1 MPVSKILLTSLL
13 AVVLSPAPRAAG
25 AFPPPAPPFSDSLS
39 SKFNPGHR
47 HIILIVWDGL
57 RPDFV
62 TEHNAP
68 ALCQLARNGVTFA
81 RHHSVYLSATEVNG
95 TALSTGAYPA
105 HNDIIGNNEYRPR
118 IDPLSWVHTELPEVV
133 HRGDELTHGHY
144 LRRAT
149 IAQIVRQAGGKTAV
163 AGAKP
168 VTLLADRA
176 PRSSD
181 TTDGNV
187 FGGSTLPPNLLAIIT
202 NHYGRFPDGA
212 ATESTR
218 NDWTTDAMID
228 PLWANGVPEFSLL
241 WMNEPD
247 FDQHQTGPGSRQ
259 ALAGIRNAD
268 ENLAKVLRVLEAKGV
283 RDSTDIIVVS
293 DHGCSTVSSRVDL
306 ADSLQKAGLNAVR
319 EFKAK
324 PARGDILVVSNSG
337 STLLY
342 VIGHEQKVIRSLI
355 RFLQSWE
362 FTGVIFT
369 RKPMPGTFSLGQI
382 HLDTEAAPD
391 VLVSMRWS
399 SDKNTN
405 GTPGM
410 LASDLSSFNPGQ
422 GLHVSLSPFD
432 MHATLVAAGPDF
444 LSGVVTA
451 LPSGNLDIAPTVL
464 WLLGLKPPKPMDGRV
479 LTEALSIKGPKIN
492 VSRSHHLEATHSQDG
507 SVWHQ
512 YLNLTKLNGVL
523 YLDEGNGSLQK
534 TY

>member
-212 ATESTR
+212 ATEPTR

-247 FDQHQTGPGSRQ
+247 FDQHQTGPGSSFD
-259 ALAGIRNAD
+259 AWD
-268 ENLAKVLRVLEAKGV
+268 
-283 RDSTDIIVVS
+283 
-293 DHGCSTVSSRVDL
+293 CSTTF
-306 ADSLQKAGLNAVR
+306 
-319 EFKAK
+319 E
-324 PARGDILVVSNSG
+324 
-337 STLLY
+337 Y
-342 VIGHEQKVIRSLI
+342 
-355 RFLQSWE
+355 
-362 FTGVIFT
+362 
-369 RKPMPGTFSLGQI
+369 MPGQNITLKLEFVHRAVQNIG
-382 HLDTEAAPD
+382 AAP
-391 VLVSMRWS
+391 
-399 SDKNTN
+399 
-405 GTPGM
+405 GTPALKGYFAGPGGVTSPTGYANTGDYTYTSSG
-410 LASDLSSFNPGQ
+410 ASVAPPLSSWGGWQP
-422 GLHVSLSPFD
+422 D
-432 MHATLVAAGPDF
+432 MVKSETRIILAFLVRF
-444 LSGVVTA
+444 
-451 LPSGNLDIAPTVL
+451 
-464 WLLGLKPPKPMDGRV
+464 
-479 LTEALSIKGPKIN
+479 
-492 VSRSHHLEATHSQDG
+492 
-507 SVWHQ
+507 
-512 YLNLTKLNGVL
+512 
-523 YLDEGNGSLQK
+523 
-534 TY
+534 